1 MRGLPR
7 NFSDAYPIEA
17 GFKAEKL
24 SRCILRI
31 KLSAFLIKGIISE
44 SDIIHDI
51 FEWAIDCERRCVGED
66 T

>member
-1 MRGLPR
+1 M
-7 NFSDAYPIEA
+7 
-17 GFKAEKL
+17 
-24 SRCILRI
+24 
-31 KLSAFLIKGIISE
+31 SAFLIKGIISE